1 MVRRVAFVFSYCNG
15 VRENSVGVLRCLGNG
30 DKMEATLEL
39 LGTAQKQLSWKLY
52 YFDEYGGLAEGS
64 AKWVRTKAYG
74 KSELSGRCC
83 RLCAEA
89 GLGEGVVL
97 LPCEEKEAGKKPE
110 HKDINRYL
118 CGRFD
123 GAEISEARLKEL
135 LSKKEPGEPGQC
147 IRSAKRLMEEI
158 ARAAEGLR
166 EETIRPAEKLLS
178 KRSAYRPCRKE
189 EITHSVRITPEELK
203 PFEEDGRDYREN
215 SFLLHGYYE
224 YRHLLFGR
232 RKRGERYEYVVMV
245 PGRYEKKESRL
256 AEAFGFSD
264 FIPAVV
270 TQHAETPLKAPFG
283 YWCGK
288 M

>member
-1 MVRRVAFVFSYCNG
+1 MVRRVAYVFSYCNG

-30 DKMEATLEL
+30 NALEATLEL
-39 LGTAQKQLSWKLY
+39 FRPEQQKMPWKLY

-64 AKWVRTKAYG
+64 ALWVRTRAYG
-74 KSELSGRCC
+74 KSELTNRCC

-89 GLGEGVVL
+89 GMGDGIVLVPYVESETGEGQGR
-97 LPCEEKEAGKKPE
+97 KETGQ
-110 HKDINRYL
+110 YL

-123 GAEISEARLKEL
+123 GAEVTEDRLRELLYERETGERGPAERL
-135 LSKKEPGEPGQC
+135 LSKCP
-147 IRSAKRLMEEI
+147 S
-158 ARAAEGLR
+158 
-166 EETIRPAEKLLS
+166 
-178 KRSAYRPCRKE
+178 YRPCRKE
-189 EITHSVRITPEELK
+189 EITHSVRVTPGELV
-203 PFEEDGRDYREN
+203 PFEAGGPDYREN

-232 RKRGERYEYVVMV
+232 RKRGDRHEYVVMV

-256 AEAFGFSD
+256 ADAFGFSE
-264 FIPAVV
+264 FIPAE
-270 TQHAETPLKAPFG
+270 ALRPEDGRRGSFG

>member
-1 MVRRVAFVFSYCNG
+1 MVRRVAYVFSYCNG

-30 DKMEATLEL
+30 NALEATLEL
-39 LGTAQKQLSWKLY
+39 FRPEQQKMPWKLY

-64 AKWVRTKAYG
+64 ALWVRTRAYG
-74 KSELSGRCC
+74 KSELTNRCC

-89 GLGEGVVL
+89 GMGDGIVLVPYEESETGEGQGR
-97 LPCEEKEAGKKPE
+97 KETE
-110 HKDINRYL
+110 QYL

-123 GAEISEARLKEL
+123 GAEVTEDRLREL
-135 LSKKEPGEPGQC
+135 LYERETVERGHC
-147 IRSAKRLMEEI
+147 IQSAKRLMEEI
-158 ARAAEGLR
+158 TRATEGER
-166 EETIRPAEKLLS
+166 EEIIRPAERLLS
-178 KRSAYRPCRKE
+178 KCPSYRPCRKE
-189 EITHSVRITPEELK
+189 EITHSVRVTPGELV
-203 PFEEDGRDYREN
+203 PFEAGGPDYREN

-232 RKRGERYEYVVMV
+232 RKRGDRHEYVVMV

-256 AEAFGFSD
+256 ADAFGFSE
-264 FIPAVV
+264 FIPAEAL
-270 TQHAETPLKAPFG
+270 QPEDGRRGSFG